1 MEQARKLQTACQ
13 DGNYDEVIE
22 LLGTS
27 HAQAPWEEAND
38 SEYTS
43 FEHTV
48 VEAVLKVDSSGY
60 LIKHPYIN
68 NALNRLLAKWAFK
81 LCTAGGFKIPGFALA
96 DDGFLSLYQS
106 QVVGASDWLPQDRAI
121 SSVQCPKGLV
131 VRYPIRM
138 FEDLLPYTRV
148 STAEAGG
155 LVKPR
160 IPRQNGCSMVSETG
174 VGFVEKQIK

>member
-1 MEQARKLQTACQ
+1 MEQARKLRTACE

-60 LIKHPYIN
+60 LIKHPFID
-68 NALNRLLAKWAFK
+68 NALTRLLARWVSHLSPA
-81 LCTAGGFKIPGFALA
+81 LGSNIPSFALPNPP
-96 DDGFLSLYQS
+96 F
-106 QVVGASDWLPQDRAI
+106 
-121 SSVQCPKGLV
+121 SSPV
-131 VRYPIRM
+131 
-138 FEDLLPYTRV
+138 
-148 STAEAGG
+148 
-155 LVKPR
+155 
-160 IPRQNGCSMVSETG
+160 
-174 VGFVEKQIK
+174 

>member
-1 MEQARKLQTACQ
+1 MEQARKLRTACE

-22 LLGTS
+22 LLGSS

-68 NALNRLLAKWAFK
+68 NALNRLLAKRAFK

-96 DDGFLSLYQS
+96 VDAFLSLYQG
-106 QVVGASDWLPQDRAI
+106 QVVAASDWLPQDRALR
-121 SSVQCPKGLV
+121 SLPCPKRLA
-131 VRYPIRM
+131 VRYPIRL
-138 FEDLLPYTRV
+138 FAAFLPHTRP
-148 STAEAGG
+148 S
-155 LVKPR
+155 
-160 IPRQNGCSMVSETG
+160 
-174 VGFVEKQIK
+174 